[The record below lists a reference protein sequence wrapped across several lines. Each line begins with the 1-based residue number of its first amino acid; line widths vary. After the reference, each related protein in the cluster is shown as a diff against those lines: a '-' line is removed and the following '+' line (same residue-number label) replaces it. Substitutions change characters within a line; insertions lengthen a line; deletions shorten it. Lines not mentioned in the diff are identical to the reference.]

1 MSFNI
6 GEKNSKFV
14 AVSNVTMRFAFS
26 EKVLFADLRTSRKTG
41 NPKINKET
49 GEIITDAQGNPVPE
63 RIYTHW
69 EGRFVG
75 NAFEPAKALKNG
87 QAINILNGWI
97 DKEDSTGKN
106 GQKYTN
112 VFAVITDFELSDS
125 TEDDEDEETPPVEA
139 VGKQID
145 SVSNAFRALNGD
157 ENTPFNEGRG

>member
-26 EKVLFADLRTSRKTG
+26 EKVLFADLRTSHKTG

-97 DKEDSTGKN
+97 DN
-106 GQKYTN
+106 
-112 VFAVITDFELSDS
+112 TDFELSDA

>member
-26 EKVLFADLRTSRKTG
+26 EKVLFADLRTSHKT
-41 NPKINKET
+41 
-49 GEIITDAQGNPVPE
+49 GNPVPE

-112 VFAVITDFELSDS
+112 VFAVITDFELSDA

>member
-26 EKVLFADLRTSRKTG
+26 EKVLFADLRTSHKTG

-49 GEIITDAQGNPVPE
+49 GEI
-63 RIYTHW
+63 
-69 EGRFVG
+69 
-75 NAFEPAKALKNG
+75 AKALKNG

-112 VFAVITDFELSDS
+112 VFAVITDFELSDA

>member
-26 EKVLFADLRTSRKTG
+26 EKVLFADLRTSHKTG

-87 QAINILNGWI
+87 Q
-97 DKEDSTGKN
+97 
-106 GQKYTN
+106 KYTN
-112 VFAVITDFELSDS
+112 VFAVITDFELSDA